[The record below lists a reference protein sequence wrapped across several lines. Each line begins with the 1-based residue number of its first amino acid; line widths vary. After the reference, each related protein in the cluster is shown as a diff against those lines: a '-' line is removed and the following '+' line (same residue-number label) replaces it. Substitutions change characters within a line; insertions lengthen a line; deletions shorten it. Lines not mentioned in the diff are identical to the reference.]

1 MNRKQIIFI
10 VFTMSFA
17 VVLAIVLAAMKNEPA
32 VDTESSD
39 TPTESSKVPSLIS
52 EPQSGGES
60 ETSDIIYVSSQ
71 SGDEWSNNTS
81 DDMSSEA
88 SESSE
93 PPIEPENLPYAPDGL
108 MALRPDDITHSEL
121 DRFFD
126 NSVFIGNSLMMDFYN
141 YTAVR
146 RRSVPD
152 FLGDAKFFCTYG
164 YSAYLDLE
172 GDKKYWPTYRGEA
185 MHTWEAVSAM
195 DVDTVYYNLMGLTEL
210 WKYSYNTSPEKTFE
224 SNRKVIEKIR
234 EANPGCRIVLLS
246 SSYMAY
252 SFNRS
257 DRALNNYLISRF
269 NSIALEWCEQNGCD
283 FIDISTPFLY
293 GDSMPDEYCRDPGEK
308 GQGCHIKS
316 EYYSA
321 WAATLR
327 NYAYLK
333 TRGTWQNPDEMQ
345 ILNAHK

>member
-52 EPQSGGES
+52 EPQSGDES
-60 ETSDIIYVSSQ
+60 DTSDIIYVSSQ

-152 FLGDAKFFCTYG
+152 FLGNAKFFCTYG

-172 GDKKYWPTYRGEA
+172 GDKKY
-185 MHTWEAVSAM
+185 
-195 DVDTVYYNLMGLTEL
+195 
-210 WKYSYNTSPEKTFE
+210 
-224 SNRKVIEKIR
+224 
-234 EANPGCRIVLLS
+234 
-246 SSYMAY
+246 
-252 SFNRS
+252 
-257 DRALNNYLISRF
+257 
-269 NSIALEWCEQNGCD
+269 
-283 FIDISTPFLY
+283 
-293 GDSMPDEYCRDPGEK
+293 
-308 GQGCHIKS
+308 
-316 EYYSA
+316 
-321 WAATLR
+321 
-327 NYAYLK
+327 
-333 TRGTWQNPDEMQ
+333 
-345 ILNAHK
+345 